1 MGARQCIEMDRALE
15 AWKRER
21 TRKSVRAIAKENGV
35 SFTGLYAS
43 IRRLNEPVQNI
54 ERKTQ

>member
-1 MGARQCIEMDRALE
+1 MDRALE

-43 IRRLNEPVQNI
+43 IRRLNEPVQKI
-54 ERKTQ
+54 ERKTK